1 MLPSTVTFA
10 AGDRTYITA
19 LNQLVTD
26 INALYTSFLAT
37 TAGAFFKATSTTSA
51 TVGTGSKGPFTLV
64 ETTERA
70 FAIGMQVRVADSAA
84 PSTNYMDGS
93 ITAYN
98 TTTREVTVNVTTIAG
113 SGTKIAWTI
122 SMTAVSGIV
131 PVASGG
137 TGASDAATARTNLG
151 LGTAATSASSA
162 FATAAQGTTADNA
175 LPKAGGTMT
184 GAVAHGNN
192 NITGVKV
199 LSFNGEIANTPAA
212 GAVTID
218 FATGNNQK
226 VTLNAATVAIT
237 LTTPAAPGHYQLKLV
252 QDATGSRAV
261 TWAGSAYSA
270 SRWGGSASAPSINT
284 TANGESVVNFYY
296 DGTNLYQTLFRVGV
310 A

>member
-10 AGDRTYITA
+10 AGDKTYIA
-19 LNQLVTD
+19 SLNELIAD

-37 TAGAFFKATSTTSA
+37 TAGAYFKATSATSA
-51 TVGTGSKGPFTLV
+51 TIGTGSKGPFTLV
-64 ETTERA
+64 ETSERA

-98 TTTREVTVNVTTIAG
+98 TTTREVTVNVTAITG
-113 SGTKIAWTI
+113 SGTKTAWTI

-151 LGTAATSASSA
+151 LGSAATSASSA
-162 FATAAQGTTADNA
+162 FATSAQGTTADNA

-184 GAVAHGNN
+184 GNVAHGNN
-192 NITGVKV
+192 NVTGVKV
-199 LSFNGEIANTPAA
+199 LSFNGEYDCGNSGT
-212 GAVTID
+212 GLTID
-218 FATGNNQK
+218 FANGSNQK
-226 VTLNAATVAIT
+226 VTLNNNTT
-237 LTTPAAPGHYQLKLV
+237 LTITTPAAAGHYQLKV
-252 QDATGSRAV
+252 IQDATGSRAV

-270 SRWGGSASAPSINT
+270 SRWGGSAAAPSLNT
-284 TANGESVVNFYY
+284 SANGVTIINFFF
-296 DGTNLYQTLFRVGV
+296 DGTNLYQTGFRVGM

>member
-10 AGDRTYITA
+10 IGDTTYIAA
-19 LNQLVTD
+19 LNQLITD
-26 INALYTSFLAT
+26 INALYSSFLST
-37 TAGAFFKATSTTSA
+37 QAGAFFKATSTTSA
-51 TVGTGSKGPFTLV
+51 TIGTGSKGPFTLV

-84 PSTNYMDGS
+84 PQTNYMDGS

-98 TTTREVTVNVTTIAG
+98 TTTREVTVNVTAIAG
-113 SGTKIAWTI
+113 SGTKTAWTI

-184 GAVAHGNN
+184 GDVAHGNN
-192 NITGVKV
+192 SITGVEV
-199 LSFNGEIANTPAA
+199 LSFNGEVDDGNSGAA
-212 GAVTID
+212 KTID
-218 FATGNNQK
+218 FANGSNRK
-226 VTLNAATVAIT
+226 VTLTAATVT
-237 LTTPAAPGHYQLKLV
+237 LTITTPAAPGHYQLKII
-252 QDATGSRAV
+252 QDATGGRAIS
-261 TWAGSAYSA
+261 WAGSAYSA
-270 SRWGGSASAPSINT
+270 SRWGGSAAAPSLNT
-284 TANGESVVNFYY
+284 NANGVSVVNFWF
-296 DGTNLYQTLFRVGV
+296 DGTNLYQTLFRVGM